1 MEYEFDPG
9 RLEKEYTDS
18 RYLKKK
24 YGIQIAIGMEKF
36 LTCLEVSIDAYDL
49 KERLAFFMEHKKG
62 NLKEY
67 YSISLDKKK
76 SKWRLLI
83 QMLDDKGNVKIPA
96 EKEIEFLKSI
106 KRIRIKELSE
116 HYVEY

>member
-1 MEYEFDPG
+1 MLYEYSPT
-9 RLEKEYTDS
+9 RLQKDYENEKIM
-18 RYLKKK
+18 KKK
-24 YGIQIAIGMEKF
+24 YGVAISEGMLK
-36 LTCLEVSIDAYDL
+36 LLGAILAADNAYDL
-49 KERLAFFMEHKKG
+49 KCIKSFFMEHLKD

-76 SKWRLLI
+76 SKWRIIL
-83 QMLDDKGNVKIPA
+83 QMLDDEGNVLIPTDN
-96 EKEIEFLKSI
+96 EKEFLMSV